1 MSAERWILHADMD
14 AFYASI
20 EQRDQPELRG
30 RPVIVGATSP
40 RGVVAAASYEARRF
54 GVRSAMPGFRARQL
68 CPEGVYLPSNM
79 ALYAQVSRQ
88 IQALFNDFTPLVE
101 PLALDEAFLDVSGSV
116 GLFGGVEALARELKR
131 RVLEATRLCVSVG
144 AAPSKLVAK
153 IACNLGKPDGLRVIA
168 QSDVRAALDPLA
180 IGDLWGVGPVLERK
194 LRAIGV
200 HTLGELAR
208 HDRAPRVA
216 RLRGRAPELPALA
229 RAVPMA
235 VGVVVL
241 DRREVEAARAPKSL
255 GEENTF
261 ESDVQSEA
269 RVEEVLRAHADAVAR
284 RLRRAGYRGRTV
296 TLKIKLARADAGR
309 ATERGPQYPVLSRS
323 KTLPDP
329 TDDAEQ
335 ISSVARALWRSAALR
350 VPIRLLGVSV
360 SGLESSGA
368 LQGQLGLFEPGGSR
382 TAPGQ
387 GTSAG
392 ADPIR
397 ARGRLGPT
405 LDAIAERFGSQ
416 AIGRAVEAPGKVT
429 HGRGIKRGA

>member
-20 EQRDQPELRG
+20 EQRDHPELRG

-68 CPEGVYLPSNM
+68 CPDGVFLPSNM

-88 IQALFNDFTPLVE
+88 IQALFTDFTPLVE

-116 GLFGGVEALARELKR
+116 GLFGGIEPLARELKQ
-131 RVLEATRLCVSVG
+131 RVLEATRLRVSVG
-144 AAPSKLVAK
+144 AAPNKLVAK

-168 QSDVRAALDPLA
+168 AGEVRQVLDPLP
-180 IGDLWGVGPVLERK
+180 IGELWGVGPVLERR

-200 HTLGELAR
+200 ERFGELAR
-208 HDRAPRVA
+208 LERAPLEALV
-216 RLRGRAPELPALA
+216 GRRAGELQALA
-229 RAVPMA
+229 RGEDTRA
-235 VGVVVL
+235 
-241 DRREVEAARAPKSL
+241 VEADRTPKSI

-261 ESDVQSEA
+261 ESDVLSEA
-269 RVEEVLRAHADAVAR
+269 RVDEVLRAHADAVAR

-296 TLKIKLARADAGR
+296 SLKIKLARAEAGPDR
-309 ATERGPQYPVLSRS
+309 GRGPRYPLLSRS
-323 KTLPDP
+323 KTLPEP

-335 ISSVARALWRSAALR
+335 ISSVARALWRSAELR

-360 SGLESSGA
+360 SGLEASGA
-368 LQGQLGLFEPGGSR
+368 GQGQLGLFEPG
-382 TAPGQ
+382 APRPGP
-387 GTSAG
+387 SSG
-392 ADPIR
+392 ADPLR

-429 HGRGIKRGA
+429 HGRGIKRGT